1 MTPCLVRLP
10 KPLMHDVVIALRS
23 DSLPHTHMWGSQRL
37 VPRRKPTAT
46 LTASLSNFSPHEAIG
61 MDKSQ
66 SPACGAVT
74 ALQLAW
80 SDALGNESAI
90 SSMTRFWSGLSYA
103 LLRAVWQLR
112 WFSVRRDYP
121 LGLEIFQVVI
131 GLYDFRPE

>member
-90 SSMTRFWSGLSYA
+90 SSMTRSRSGLSHMRCFA
-103 LLRAVWQLR
+103 LCGNSGGSAFVAAIRWVLRFSR
-112 WFSVRRDYP
+112 W
-121 LGLEIFQVVI
+121 L
-131 GLYDFRPE
+131 